1 MSINYNV
8 EGQQGYMQLSVS
20 NGAVVNSG
28 GDLQNDE
35 KTAKIIYNI
44 VKSTSQ
50 VEKVKTISVNFQS
63 SCYVIV
69 LSGTKI
75 HVVKKESLSDM

>member
-28 GDLQNDE
+28 GDLQVPS
-35 KTAKIIYNI
+35 Y
-44 VKSTSQ
+44 Q
-50 VEKVKTISVNFQS
+50 
-63 SCYVIV
+63 
-69 LSGTKI
+69 
-75 HVVKKESLSDM
+75 